1 MPETK
6 SIGDCTF
13 LIIGATGGIGSA
25 LARRLAERGASLV
38 LAARGEERLSAL
50 ADELGATAIP
60 VDATNVDEVASLVE
74 QAGEID
80 GAVNL
85 VGSIVLKAS
94 HQMSEAEFRETID
107 LNLTS
112 AFALVRAAAK
122 ALRKN
127 GGSIVLMSSCA
138 ATLGLANHDAIAAA
152 KAGVEGLVRASAATY
167 ANSGVRINAVA
178 PGLVD
183 TPLAEGIT
191 KSDPAKKASI
201 AMHPLGRIGEP
212 ADIARAIEWLL
223 DPAASWV
230 TGQTIGVDGGLARV
244 RSR

>member
-6 SIGDCTF
+6 SIDDCTF

-25 LARRLAERGASLV
+25 LARRLAERGAALV
-38 LAARGEERLSAL
+38 LAARNEEPLNEL
-50 ADELGATAIP
+50 ADELGAKAMP

-74 QAGEID
+74 QAGDID

-112 AFALVRAAAK
+112 AFALVRSAAK
-122 ALRKN
+122 AMRKN

-191 KSDPAKKASI
+191 KSEPAKKASI

>member
-60 VDATNVDEVASLVE
+60 VDATNVDEVVSLVE

-191 KSDPAKKASI
+191 KSEPAKKASI